1 MSIETLKKLRFLV
14 PGIIIFLFWAMLGSF
29 TGDWKV
35 QTSLAPDEVGKT
47 ASAFVL
53 GLLYYVLPLRDWA
66 NRRNHDA
73 VNSNISQALIKIGSD
88 GRNPDKSSWQQIKP
102 LFYRL
107 VNADDSLTNQS
118 KRAMFNG
125 LLWTSSADARAIS
138 IIFMIISVA
147 YHFAFDSQGALMGV
161 FVFAAIAVFT
171 WPISW
176 TLTEMHKRIGDE
188 QIEIIRSFHSSEV
201 EEFFRNE

>member
-1 MSIETLKKLRFLV
+1 MSIETLKNLRFLV
-14 PGIIIFLFWAMLGSF
+14 PGIIIFFFWAMLGSF

-53 GLLYYVLPLRDWA
+53 GLLYYVLPLRNWA
-66 NRRNHDA
+66 NRRNYDA
-73 VNSNISQALIKIGSD
+73 VNSNITQALIKIGSD
-88 GRNPDKSSWQQIKP
+88 GGNPGKSSWQQIKP

-107 VNADDSLTNQS
+107 VNADDSLTIQS
-118 KRAMFNG
+118 RRAMFNG
-125 LLWTSSADARAIS
+125 LLWTSSADARVIS
-138 IIFMIISVA
+138 IIFTIISVA
-147 YHFAFDSQGALMGV
+147 YHFVFDSQGALMGV
-161 FVFAAIAVFT
+161 VVFSAIAAVT

-176 TLTEMHKRIGDE
+176 ALTEMHKRIGDE

-201 EEFFRNE
+201 KEFFKK

>member
-1 MSIETLKKLRFLV
+1 
-14 PGIIIFLFWAMLGSF
+14 MLGSF

-47 ASAFVL
+47 ASAVIL
-53 GLLYYVLPLRDWA
+53 GFLYYVLPLRDWA
-66 NRRNHDA
+66 NRRNYDA
-73 VNSNISQALIKIGSD
+73 VNSNITRALIEIG
-88 GRNPDKSSWQQIKP
+88 GNGGNPSKSSWQQIKP
-102 LFYRL
+102 LFYKL

-118 KRAMFNG
+118 RRAMFNG

-138 IIFMIISVA
+138 VIFTIISVT

-161 FVFAAIAVFT
+161 LVFSAIAVVT

-176 TLTEMHKRIGDE
+176 RLTEIHKRIGDD
-188 QIEIIRSFHSSEV
+188 QVEIIRSFHSREV
-201 EEFFRNE
+201 RDFFKNE

>member
-14 PGIIIFLFWAMLGSF
+14 PGIIIFSFWAALGNF

-35 QTSLAPDEVGKT
+35 KTSFAPEEIGKT
-47 ASAFVL
+47 ASALIL

-66 NRRNHDA
+66 NRRDYDA
-73 VNSNISQALIKIGSD
+73 VNSNITQALIEIGSD
-88 GRNPDKSSWQQIKP
+88 GESPGKSSWQQIKP

-118 KRAMFNG
+118 RRAMFNG

-138 IIFMIISVA
+138 IIFTIMSAA
-147 YHFAFDSQGALMGV
+147 YHFVFDSQGALAGV
-161 FVFAAIAVFT
+161 FVFTAIAAAT

-176 TLTEMHKRIGDE
+176 ALTEKHKEIGDD
-188 QIEIIRSFHSSEV
+188 QIEIIRSFYSNEV
-201 EEFFRNE
+201 KEFFKK